1 MKRYLPIVLLSA
13 LFGLMT
19 SCQPG
24 GDDLPSSTPE
34 PEPAISSV
42 ADPTPSPTPE
52 PEIQETNADMITGTP
67 NSTPTI
73 DDEDGSMDERTADA
87 DVEFVKAVQAA
98 DGTWTF
104 QVTVRHPDTGWEDY
118 ADGWDVVAPDGTVL
132 KVGESDPFTRLLLH
146 PHENEQPFTRSQSGI
161 TVPDGVSQ
169 VTVRAH
175 DLVDG
180 FGGLEVIVDLT
191 VLSGPDFEVEKSPEL

>member
-1 MKRYLPIVLLSA
+1 MKRYLPIVCLAA

-24 GDDLPSSTPE
+24 SDDLPSSALGPE
-34 PEPAISSV
+34 PVISSDT
-42 ADPTPSPTPE
+42 DPTPSPTPE
-52 PEIQETNADMITGTP
+52 PEIQETDADMITKTP
-67 NSTPTI
+67 DFTPTI

-118 ADGWDVVAPDGTVL
+118 ADGWDVVAPDGTL
-132 KVGESDPFTRLLLH
+132 LNVGESDPFTRLLLH

-169 VTVRAH
+169 VLVRAH

-180 FGGLEVIVDLT
+180 FGGREVIVDLT
-191 VLSGPDFEVEKSPEL
+191 VPSGPDFEVEKSPEL